1 MAHSCLY
8 KYVHICRSLHICRSC
23 FRSLYTVLSF
33 DWYMSLDNI
42 FLGNKTDTHRHYN
55 NVSWW
60 RFYWDKLR
68 WQLPSVE
75 LLLSK
80 STTKHYSKIFQI
92 LSKKLWSHWNMIILD
107 FVKGWYYFMISLT
120 LYSFILGKS
129 IFRSPKFWNIKAW
142 TQQ

>member
-42 FLGNKTDTHRHYN
+42 FLRNKTDTHRHYN

-92 LSKKLWSHWNMIILD
+92 LSIKIWSHWFAISNKRAFYMHIELFRMKKEKQFLD
-107 FVKGWYYFMISLT
+107 
-120 LYSFILGKS
+120 KS
-129 IFRSPKFWNIKAW
+129 
-142 TQQ
+142 

>member
-1 MAHSCLY
+1 MAHSCLS

-60 RFYWDKLR
+60 HFYWDKLR

-80 STTKHYSKIFQI
+80 STTTHYSRNFQI
-92 LSKKLWSHWNMIILD
+92 CPKNYEAIGAWLLS
-107 FVKGWYYFMISLT
+107 FVKRCWNIKGLLLT
-120 LYSFILGKS
+120 LYSFILGKTTCWS
-129 IFRSPKFWNIKAW
+129 TISCNTGAWN
-142 TQQ
+142 QQ